1 MPRLLCPN
9 CNYEFDTIQINNFM
23 RIQELLEKIA
33 APTASQ
39 CSVGKA
45 RLSNVRYSQCVSRGL
60 LKHDSDHTAGTGKQG
75 KKGSGVRIK
84 GKKMKSELHGGPVKD
99 YDGK

>member
-1 MPRLLCPN
+1 MRSN
-9 CNYEFDTIQINNFM
+9 CDHEFDTVQINNLM
-23 RIQELLEKIA
+23 RIKELLEKIA

-39 CSVGKA
+39 CSVGKS

-75 KKGSGVRIK
+75 KKGSGVRVK

>member
-1 MPRLLCPN
+1 MK
-9 CNYEFDTIQINNFM
+9 IV
-23 RIQELLEKIA
+23 ELLEKKLA

-60 LKHDSDHTAGTGKQG
+60 LARDSEHTAGTGKQG
-75 KKGSGVRIK
+75 VDGSGERVK
-84 GKKMKSELHGGPVKD
+84 GKRWKSERFGGKVKD
-99 YDGK
+99 YSGR